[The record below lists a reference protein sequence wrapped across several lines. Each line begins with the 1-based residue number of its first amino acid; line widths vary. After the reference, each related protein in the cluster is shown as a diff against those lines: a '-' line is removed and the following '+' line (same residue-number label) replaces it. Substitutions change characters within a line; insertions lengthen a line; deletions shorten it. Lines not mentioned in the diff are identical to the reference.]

1 MEWVEIT
8 GRTVQEAT
16 ELALDELGVDES
28 DAEVQVLEE
37 PRAGLFGRTKGT
49 ARVKARVVPRQH
61 RPKQER
67 RDRKRPGGGRGRS
80 GGSGG
85 RHGSGGGSRHRDED
99 ATGDTGPARDRTAS
113 RPSSGPAGGEAAEA
127 ATPSSGSGGSS
138 GRRRRR
144 RSSGGSRAESGT
156 DPRPQGD
163 PTDAASAASDGPSR
177 PDQGDTVDTQTM
189 PLDEHV
195 ATVEAFVAGLLDAF
209 ELDGSIEVAEIDDE
223 TREVR
228 VVGDDLGLLIGP
240 RGLTLQAVH
249 ELARTVVFRAAP
261 DGQEGRV
268 RIDIGGYRERRREA
282 LERFAESVAESV
294 REAGR
299 AKALEPMS
307 PPDRKVVHDT
317 INGLDGV
324 RTSSEGEEPRRRVV
338 VHPAD

>member
-8 GRTVQEAT
+8 GRTVKEAT
-16 ELALDELGVDES
+16 DLALDELGVDEA

-67 RDRKRPGGGRGRS
+67 RDRKRSGGGRGR
-80 GGSGG
+80 G
-85 RHGSGGGSRHRDED
+85 RNDSSAG
-99 ATGDTGPARDRTAS
+99 
-113 RPSSGPAGGEAAEA
+113 SSGPAPARSAEETSGGGAAPA
-127 ATPSSGSGGSS
+127 PRSGSGS
-138 GRRRRR
+138 GRRRRSGSGEGGDGR
-144 RSSGGSRAESGT
+144 R
-156 DPRPQGD
+156 P
-163 PTDAASAASDGPSR
+163 ASAQPASATDGPR
-177 PDQGDTVDTQTM
+177 APQQGDTVDTQIMT
-189 PLDEHV
+189 LDEHV
-195 ATVEAFVAGLLDAF
+195 ATVETFVTGLVEAFGLT
-209 ELDGSIEVAEIDDE
+209 GTIEVVEVDDE

-228 VVGDDLGLLIGP
+228 VVGDELGLLIGP

-268 RIDIGGYRERRREA
+268 RIDIGGYRERRRAA
-282 LERFAESVAESV
+282 LERFAITVAETV

-307 PPDRKVVHDT
+307 APDRKIVHDV
-317 INGLDGV
+317 INDIDGV
-324 RTSSEGEEPRRRVV
+324 RTTSEGEEPRRRVV